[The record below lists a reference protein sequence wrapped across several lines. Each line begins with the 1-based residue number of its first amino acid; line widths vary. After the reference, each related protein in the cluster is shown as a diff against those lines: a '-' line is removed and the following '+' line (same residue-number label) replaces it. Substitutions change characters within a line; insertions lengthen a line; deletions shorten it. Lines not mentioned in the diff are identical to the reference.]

1 LARLVDRAGVL
12 KQELLSCG
20 VFVSEERGSPKVLN
34 SGVQSRQ
41 FSIYNP
47 QFPAGVFYCA
57 YESPRVARARSRE
70 GDVRMREDRGC
81 CEGAA
86 QDHPIYVHIRMLQAC
101 MPNDCKNSL
110 QFRLTEMRRS
120 FCARCLIALC
130 STYFR

>member
-1 LARLVDRAGVL
+1 VCSIVL
-12 KQELLSCG
+12 TNLHEWR
-20 VFVSEERGSPKVLN
+20 ERG
-34 SGVQSRQ
+34 
-41 FSIYNP
+41 
-47 QFPAGVFYCA
+47 AGK
-57 YESPRVARARSRE
+57 EM
-70 GDVRMREDRGC
+70 VRMREDRGC

-86 QDHPIYVHIRMLQAC
+86 QDHPIYVHICMLQAC